1 MIDIGNLNDPVWRL
15 ALVGLVFAALLGL
28 CLVVLLPAMA
38 GGDKRRR
45 LAEVQQYRIAED
57 TEETSALPGGAITRT
72 ALSVTEQV
80 VRARGWE
87 GHFAA
92 QLDRAGMKLRPHEWV
107 LLRVVVLVGTA
118 GLLTLVLGLIAL
130 PFGLVFGWLATAT
143 YHRSRARRRADRFA
157 VALPE
162 ALQLVIGSLRSGFSL
177 QQALEGMVREA
188 DDQLEAE
195 FGRALAEIR
204 LGMELEDALDRLA
217 RRTHNQD
224 LAWTVMA
231 IRVQR
236 EVGGNLA
243 EVLNTT
249 VNTIRERELL
259 RGHVRALSAEGRLSA
274 WILVALPIV
283 MGGFMFVFRPEYISP
298 LVTDPRGVLML
309 LVGISLL
316 CVGAFWLSRA
326 VRVEV

>member
-1 MIDIGNLNDPVWRL
+1 MIDIGIMDDPVWRL
-15 ALVGLVFAALLGL
+15 ALVGVVFAALLGL
-28 CLVVLLPAMA
+28 FLTVLLPVMT

-45 LAEVQQYRIAED
+45 LAEVQHYRIAED
-57 TEETSALPGGAITRT
+57 TQETSALPGGAITRT
-72 ALSVTEQV
+72 ALSVTEHV
-80 VRARGWE
+80 VRARGWD

-107 LLRVVVLVGTA
+107 LLRAVVLIAVA
-118 GLLTLVLGLIAL
+118 GVLTVALGPIAL

-157 VALPE
+157 AALPE
-162 ALQLVIGSLRSGFSL
+162 SLQLIIGSLRSGFSL
-177 QQALEGMVREA
+177 QQAIEGMVREA
-188 DDQLEAE
+188 DEQVEAE
-195 FGRALAEIR
+195 FGRALAEMR

-217 RRTHNQD
+217 RRIHNQD
-224 LAWTVMA
+224 LAWAVMA
-231 IRVQR
+231 IRLQR

-283 MGGFMFVFRPEYISP
+283 MGGFMFVFRPQYVSP
-298 LVTDPRGVLML
+298 LFTDPRGVLML

>member
-1 MIDIGNLNDPVWRL
+1 MIDLGAMGEPVWRY
-15 ALVGLVFAALLGL
+15 AVAGLVFAALLGAL
-28 CLVVLLPAMA
+28 LVVLLPAMA
-38 GGDKRRR
+38 GGGKRRR
-45 LAEVQQYRIAED
+45 LAELQHYRINEE
-57 TEETSALPGGAITRT
+57 TEETSALPGGAVTRT
-72 ALSVTEQV
+72 ALAVTEQL
-80 VRARGWE
+80 VRSGGWE

-107 LLRVVVLVGTA
+107 LLRVVVALGVVGVLV
-118 GLLTLVLGLIAL
+118 LTLGLIAL
-130 PFGLVFGWLATAT
+130 PFGLLFGWLATAA
-143 YHRSRARRRADRFA
+143 YHRWRARRRAERFEA
-157 VALPE
+157 ALPQ

-177 QQALEGMVREA
+177 QQAIEGMVREA
-188 DDQLEAE
+188 DDQVATE
-195 FGRALAEIR
+195 FSRALAEIR
-204 LGMELEDALDRLA
+204 LGAELEDALDRLA

-243 EVLNTT
+243 EVLSTT
-249 VNTIRERELL
+249 VDTIRERELL

-283 MGGFMFVFRPEYISP
+283 LGGFMFAFRRDYVSP
-298 LVTDPRGVLML
+298 LVTDSRGILMF
-309 LVGISLL
+309 LVGVSLI
-316 CVGAFWLSRA
+316 CIGGIWLSRV

>member
-1 MIDIGNLNDPVWRL
+1 MIDPGTMDDPVWRL
-15 ALVGLVFAALLGL
+15 LLVGLVFAALLGL
-28 CLVVLLPAMA
+28 FLVVLVPVMA
-38 GGDKRRR
+38 GGRKRRR
-45 LAEVQQYRIAED
+45 LAEVQHYRITED

-72 ALSVTEQV
+72 ALAVTEQV
-80 VRARGWE
+80 VRSGGWE
-87 GHFAA
+87 GHFAV

-107 LLRVVVLVGTA
+107 LLRVVVVIATA
-118 GLLTLVLGLIAL
+118 GVLTLALGLIAL
-130 PFGLVFGWLATAT
+130 PFGVAFGWLATAA
-143 YHRSRARRRADRFA
+143 YHRSRARRRADRFTG
-157 VALPE
+157 ALPE

-177 QQALEGMVREA
+177 QQAIEGMVREA
-188 DDQLEAE
+188 DEQVATE

-204 LGMELEDALDRLA
+204 LGMELEEALERLA
-217 RRTHNQD
+217 QRRNNPD

-259 RGHVRALSAEGRLSA
+259 RGHVRALSAEGRISA
-274 WILVALPIV
+274 WILVALPVV
-283 MGGFMFVFRPEYISP
+283 MGGFMFLFRPEYVRP
-298 LVTDPRGVLML
+298 LVTDSRGVLML
-309 LVGISLL
+309 LVAVSLL
-316 CVGAFWLSRA
+316 CIGAFWLSRA